1 MVLPFYITHYYDF
14 GDLITPHLCK
24 NRAKPYR
31 FSVKT
36 KFSPPLCSVDYCH
49 KQFSYFFTEAGV
61 RTLINITFAPVSWL
75 IKPRRP

>member
-14 GDLITPHLCK
+14 GDLITPHLRK

-31 FSVKT
+31 
-36 KFSPPLCSVDYCH
+36 
-49 KQFSYFFTEAGV
+49 FSYFFTEAGV